1 MKVQVIGIQRRFG
14 KSKKSGKD
22 YDMCQL
28 HVLREVTAAINENN
42 TLQGFGFQS
51 VEMDADNKLI
61 NELNGQKFPFV
72 AEIEFDTQFTEWGKP
87 NSVVVAVKKA
97 S

>member
-14 KSKKSGKD
+14 KSKKSGND

-28 HVLREVTAAINENN
+28 HVLREVTPATNENN
-42 TLQGFGFQS
+42 TLQGSGFQS
-51 VEMDADNKLI
+51 VEMDADTKLI
-61 NELNGQKFPFV
+61 NDLSGQKFPFF
-72 AEIEFDTQFTEWGKP
+72 AEIDFETQFTEWGKP
-87 NSVVVAVKKA
+87 NSVVVAIKKV